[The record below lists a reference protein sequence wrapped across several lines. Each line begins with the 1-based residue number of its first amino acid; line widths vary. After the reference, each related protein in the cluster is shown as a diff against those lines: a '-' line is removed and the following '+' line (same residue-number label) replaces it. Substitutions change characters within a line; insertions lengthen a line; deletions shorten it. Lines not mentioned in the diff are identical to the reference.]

1 MELNSNANIRVPSDG
16 GSSVDD
22 DDEFSVLETTN
33 IILATSD
40 DNDDETGRK
49 VSTRVWTIQPYLG
62 TLGRILN

>member
-1 MELNSNANIRVPSDG
+1 MELNSNANIRAPSDG

-40 DNDDETGRK
+40 DDDENGRK
-49 VSTRVWTIQPYLG
+49 VSVARIIKSTIHG
-62 TLGRILN
+62 DIF